1 MPTKSPA
8 PTETTNDKKTAE
20 VSGKQ
25 LTESSASREAVFD
38 IFRRWGYL
46 QATLDPLG
54 QYLPPEPFP
63 TPAPDGPDAQEA
75 RRYYC
80 GSIGAEFMHIPSPE
94 KRAWIQQRLEDPARP
109 EGNGNIAAGP
119 GPGLISRKRIL
130 SDLIRADLF
139 EQVIQQRYLGT
150 KRFSLEGL
158 TVLIPFLDQ
167 LFTTAAENGVTRSVF
182 AMSHRGRLNVMVNT
196 VGRKSKEIFSKFE
209 DVNPETTM
217 GGGDVK
223 YHMGATGDFTTANG
237 KTVALHLASN
247 PSHLEAADPVIMG
260 RARARQDRAL
270 ASGDATGPKQIL
282 PMIIHGDAAFAGQ
295 GIWAETLNL
304 ATIDGFSVGGTI
316 QVIVN
321 NLLGFTA
328 NPEESNSSRFA
339 SDLAKRLPIPIF
351 HVNSEDPEAVV
362 RIAALAADYRNAFA
376 SDVVIDLI
384 GYRRHGHSEVDD
396 PTVTQPRRYALIKDH
411 APLFKIYAQKLGADI
426 TPEVTAVQQE
436 LLEAQRAA
444 AKSDAKEDREAKKS
458 EAMATKKIGGFGAFV
473 MKRLHSLPDYWNN
486 YCGGPLSPN
495 DNPIT
500 GLDAAEI
507 SALTHKL
514 THAPDDFHV
523 HPKVAKLL
531 EQRSEMGN
539 NKRPIDYGFAELLAY
554 ASLLKNGT
562 PVRLSGQDSQRG
574 TFNQRHSVLID
585 TETEVRWSPLS
596 NIAPNQGRWQV
607 YNSILSEAAV
617 LGYEYGY
624 ARDYPEA
631 LVLWEAQFGD
641 FANGAQI
648 IIDQFLAA
656 GEAKWGL
663 LSGVVLLLPHGYEGQ
678 GPEHSSARI
687 ERYLQLAAQ
696 QNMMITQPSTAAQYF
711 HLLRRQ
717 AMRKWRKPLIV
728 FTPKSMLRH
737 ADAMSTVP
745 DFSAQRFQPVLPDTT
760 VTNAVRLLLCSG
772 KIGHNLRVERA
783 KRKIDDVAI
792 LFVDELYPWPE
803 ADLSAAIAQHS
814 NAKEIVWVQEEP
826 ANMGALNYVMPRL
839 RKLAGNR
846 AVLSVK
852 RTASASPAT
861 GSPKAHELEEKTLID
876 LAFGL

>member
-1 MPTKSPA
+1 MEAAMPTNSPA
-8 PTETTNDKKTAE
+8 A
-20 VSGKQ
+20 
-25 LTESSASREAVFD
+25 TESLTNGKHTSDSTPPRESVFD

-63 TPAPDGPDAQEA
+63 TPAPDGPDAEEA

-80 GSIGAEFMHIPSPE
+80 GSIGAEFMHIASPE
-94 KRAWIQQRLEDPARP
+94 RRAWIQQRLEVAPGLEADPSRLPA
-109 EGNGNIAAGP
+109 P
-119 GPGLISRKRIL
+119 GPGLIDQKRIL

-167 LFTTAAENGVTRSVF
+167 LFTSAAENGVTRSVF

-196 VGRKSKEIFSKFE
+196 VGRQSKEIFSKFE

-223 YHMGATGDFTTANG
+223 YHMGATGDFTTASG

-270 ASGDATGPKQIL
+270 AAGYADGTKLIL

-351 HVNSEDPEAVV
+351 HVNAEDPEAVV
-362 RIAALAADYRNAFA
+362 RIAALAAEYRNTFA

-411 APLFKIYAQKLGADI
+411 QPLYKIYAQKLGADI
-426 TPEVTAVQQE
+426 TAEVSAVQND
-436 LLEAQRAA
+436 LLEAQRSA
-444 AKSDAKEDREAKKS
+444 AKADAKDEKTARKS
-458 EAMATKKIGGFGAFV
+458 GAFV

-486 YCGGPLSPN
+486 YAGGPLSPN
-495 DNPIT
+495 DNPVT

-507 SALTHKL
+507 SALTDKL
-514 THAPDDFHV
+514 THAPEGFHV

-596 NIAPNQGRWQV
+596 HIAPNQGRWQC

-696 QNMMITQPSTAAQYF
+696 ENIQVAQPSTAAQYF

-717 AMRKWRKPLIV
+717 AMRKSRKPLVV

-737 ADAMSTVP
+737 ADAMSTVS
-745 DFSAQRFQPVLPDTT
+745 DFAAERFQPVLPDPS
-760 VTNAVRLLLCSG
+760 VTNAERILVCSG

-783 KRKIDDVAI
+783 KRKIEDAAI
-792 LFVDELYPWPE
+792 IFVDELYPFPE
-803 ADLSAAIAQHS
+803 AELAAAIAQHPS
-814 NAKEIVWVQEEP
+814 AKEIVWVQEEP
-826 ANMGALNYVMPRL
+826 ANMGPLFYVMPKL
-839 RKLAGNR
+839 RKIAGNR